1 MAEIFKVETGKVPD
15 YARLVSANARSPDYA
30 RIRGDDMVN
39 SPAHYT
45 QGGIECIDAIDAAV
59 VGKPADEAVCVANV
73 LKYLWR
79 YNLKGGVESVRK
91 AKWYLDRLVG
101 KVESHYMK
109 EADQ

>member
-1 MAEIFKVETGKVPD
+1 MAENFKVETGGAPD

-30 RIRGDDMVN
+30 RIRGDDTVN

-45 QGGIECIDAIDAAV
+45 QGDIECIDAIDAAV

-79 YNLKGGVESVRK
+79 YNLKGGAESVRK
-91 AKWYLDRLVG
+91 AKWYLDRLVR
-101 KVESHYMK
+101 KVESRYMQ
-109 EADQ
+109 EAGR